1 MNDALYE
8 HLVTRKSRFTD
19 TLIRIGVIVA
29 LVLIV
34 IIGMQ
39 TVVGS
44 MIILIV
50 AILGFLAHTFIFTK
64 LNVEYEYTLLN
75 HDIDIDAIY
84 SKAKRKKQLS
94 FDFQKAEI
102 IAPKKSHRIR
112 SYQPEKTY
120 DFTSGLPDA
129 NIYAIMTNI
138 EAKRVCILIEPD
150 QGMLDFMK
158 PWMGSRIHFD

>member
-8 HLVTRKSRFTD
+8 HLVARKPRFTD
-19 TLIRIGVIVA
+19 TLIRIGIIIA
-29 LVLIV
+29 LVLV
-34 IIGMQ
+34 VVIGMQ
-39 TVVGS
+39 FLQS
-44 MIILIV
+44 FIILIV
-50 AILGFLAHTFIFTK
+50 AILGFLAHTFIFAR

-129 NIYAIMTNI
+129 NIYAIMTSI

>member
-8 HLVTRKSRFTD
+8 HLVARKPRFTD
-19 TLIRIGVIVA
+19 TLIRIGIIIFLI
-29 LVLIV
+29 LVV
-34 IIGMQ
+34 IIGM
-39 TVVGS
+39 THLGS
-44 MIILIV
+44 FIILIV
-50 AILGFLAHTFIFTK
+50 AVLGFLTHTFIFAK

-84 SKAKRKKQLS
+84 SKSKRKKQLS

-102 IAPKKSHRIR
+102 IAPKNSHRIR

-129 NIYAIMTNI
+129 KVYAIMINI
-138 EAKRVCILIEPD
+138 EAKRACVLVEPD
-150 QGMLDFMK
+150 QGMLDFIK
-158 PWMGSRIHFD
+158 PWMGSKIHFD

>member
-8 HLVTRKSRFTD
+8 HLVVRKPRFTD
-19 TLIRIGVIVA
+19 TLIRIAIIIA
-29 LVLIV
+29 LLLAVV
-34 IIGMQ
+34 IGMNVIG
-39 TVVGS
+39 TF
-44 MIILIV
+44 IIIIV
-50 AILGFLAHTFIFTK
+50 AILGFLAHTFVFTR

-102 IAPKKSHRIR
+102 IAPKNSHRMR

-120 DFTSGLPDA
+120 DFSSGLPDA
-129 NIYAIMTNI
+129 KVYAIIINI
-138 EAKRVCILIEPD
+138 EAKRACVLVEPD